1 MTYKRLSTYG
11 PNENDHDTVKKHRKI
26 RRRQELDAEMS
37 SHGCCTTF
45 YKPRFNFLRTQKT
58 TKEETKRNNTTEAK
72 INRAQTKKKIQP
84 EYEKQLTK
92 MKQFINEN
100 LNETTS
106 EVLDQTIEN
115 LRPSDLSNWKT
126 SVKSSNHIPLSV
138 DGQ

>member
-1 MTYKRLSTYG
+1 
-11 PNENDHDTVKKHRKI
+11 
-26 RRRQELDAEMS
+26 
-37 SHGCCTTF
+37 
-45 YKPRFNFLRTQKT
+45 
-58 TKEETKRNNTTEAK
+58 
-72 INRAQTKKKIQP
+72 
-84 EYEKQLTK
+84 

-138 DGQ
+138 DG